1 MSAYTRYMLRQHLR
15 YCVLV
20 LVIVVSAITALNF
33 AVEIGVIWQ
42 EKAAA
47 GFAAGARACAL
58 YILCRLLDNAAQ
70 AFSISLL
77 LGLVWS
83 EAMHARGGRLLM
95 VRSAG
100 LSFGRRATAVIIL
113 AAAAVPSQFV
123 LDNWVRPWAYLTL
136 AHERLGEFGWKY
148 ERDTA
153 PAERWFAFGGT
164 VLRAVVRDGPEP
176 SFAKAVIYQFN
187 PAGDLGSVVTA
198 EDIARNA
205 TAARGWVL
213 RNATRVHLGS
223 MGDPQ
228 FGKVLWRGWD
238 GAAEEIGLAIS
249 PEWLGYRTIE
259 PKYIPL
265 PGLMRLASDRD
276 VPNNAPAYA
285 AWRDIRFLLPLV
297 TGLLAISVCALFAY
311 LLDRRGLEVTVAAT
325 LFFAYFGHF
334 FIRVSSLV
342 VENAPVSSI
351 VSCLFLLGALVALTF
366 WLFGLAQRRQVYR
379 ER

>member
-1 MSAYTRYMLRQHLR
+1 MLRQHLR
-15 YCVLV
+15 YCLLV

-33 AVEIGVIWQ
+33 AVEIGAIWQ

-47 GFAAGARACAL
+47 GYAAGVKACAL
-58 YILCRLLDNAAQ
+58 YVVCRLLDNTAQ
-70 AFSISLL
+70 AFSVSLL

-100 LSFGRRATAVIIL
+100 LSFGRRASAAIIL
-113 AAAAVPSQFV
+113 ASAAVPLQFV
-123 LDNWVRPWAYLTL
+123 LDNWGRPAAYLTL
-136 AHERLGEFGWKY
+136 AHEGLGEFGWKY

-153 PAERWFAFGGT
+153 PVERWFAFGGT
-164 VLRAVVRDGPEP
+164 VMRAVVRDGAEP

-198 EDIARNA
+198 EDIVRDAP
-205 TAARGWVL
+205 AARGWVL

-228 FGKVLWRGWD
+228 FGKVLWRGRD
-238 GAAEEIGLAIS
+238 GAADEIGLAIS
-249 PEWLGYRTIE
+249 PEWFGYRTIE
-259 PKYIPL
+259 PKYVPL
-265 PGLMRLASDRD
+265 PSLLRLASDRD

-285 AWRDIRFLLPLV
+285 AWRAIRFLLPLV
-297 TGLLAISVCALFAY
+297 TGLLVVSVCALFAY
-311 LLDRRGLEVTVAAT
+311 LLDRRGLEITVGAT

-342 VENAPVSSI
+342 VENAPVSPI
-351 VSCLFLLGALVALTF
+351 VSSLFLLGGLAALTL
-366 WLFGLAQRRQVYR
+366 WLFGLAQRREVYR
-379 ER
+379 EL